1 MSVIGIGEIRHA
13 PARDEIANC
22 VVVGVFGYFLLRKF
36 IPKPTPAPI
45 APPMVPEIAVML
57 LVMKSLAALGSFV
70 WLNIMIVVIIDLVI
84 ILVMTF
90 LSA

>member
-1 MSVIGIGEIRHA
+1 
-13 PARDEIANC
+13 
-22 VVVGVFGYFLLRKF
+22 
-36 IPKPTPAPI
+36 
-45 APPMVPEIAVML
+45 MVPEIAVML